1 MINSPGP
8 RSARRRVPVPTA
20 AVVLAGVAV
29 TLEFVG
35 YVLRVSGAPHAIAR
49 PLSMDAPFSLARM
62 FVATLF
68 AAAAVAA
75 FLGSRRIP
83 GRRTWWTAVAVL
95 AAGIAS
101 VKAGGEVHVR
111 FMHAVAAGD
120 PVRGLLISAPIAL
133 AAVAWLWWLS
143 RHERRDRRRILTC
156 LAAYATA
163 SVGLSFVSSVVDQRW
178 GTSAGATATF
188 IEESGEALT
197 GVAFLFAVLL
207 GVAPRLVLAGTWP
220 LRRSADAHTL
230 DLPAVL
236 PVRAEAGS

>member
-1 MINSPGP
+1 MRNPGP

-20 AVVLAGVAV
+20 AVVLAATAV

-35 YVLRVSGAPHAIAR
+35 YLLRVTGAPSAIAR
-49 PLSMDAPFSLARM
+49 PLSMDAPFSVARL

-75 FLGSRRIP
+75 LLGSQRIP

-111 FMHAVAAGD
+111 FMHAIAAGD
-120 PVRGLLISAPIAL
+120 PVRGLLLSAPIAL

-143 RHERRDRRRILTC
+143 RHERRDRRRVLTA
-156 LAAYATA
+156 LGAYAVA
-163 SVGLSFVSSVVDQRW
+163 SVGLSFVSSVAP
-178 GTSAGATATF
+178 SAWSATATF
-188 IEESGEALT
+188 VEESGEALT

-230 DLPAVL
+230 DVPVEL

>member
-1 MINSPGP
+1 MNDQGQLD
-8 RSARRRVPVPTA
+8 ARRRVPVPTA
-20 AVVLAGVAV
+20 AVVLAGAAV

-35 YVLRVSGAPHAIAR
+35 YLLRVTGAPAALAR
-49 PLSMDAPFSLARM
+49 PLSMDAPFSVARM

-75 FLGSRRIP
+75 FVGGRRIP

-111 FMHAVAAGD
+111 FVHAVAAGD

-143 RHERRDRRRILTC
+143 RHERRDRRRVLTC
-156 LAAYATA
+156 LGAYAVA

-178 GTSAGATATF
+178 GTNAGATATF
-188 IEESGEALT
+188 LEESGEALT

-207 GVAPRLVLAGTWP
+207 GVAPRLVLAGVWP

-230 DLPAVL
+230 DVPAVL
-236 PVRAEAGS
+236 PLPAEAGR

>member
-1 MINSPGP
+1 M
-8 RSARRRVPVPTA
+8 PVPAA
-20 AVVLAGVAV
+20 AVVLAGAAV

-35 YVLRVSGAPHAIAR
+35 YLLRVTGAPAAIAR
-49 PLSMDAPFSLARM
+49 PLSMDAPFSVARM

-75 FLGSRRIP
+75 FLGGRRIP

-111 FMHAVAAGD
+111 FVHAVAAGD

-156 LAAYATA
+156 LAAYAGA
-163 SVGLSFVSSVVDQRW
+163 SVGLSFVSSVVP
-178 GTSAGATATF
+178 SAWTATATF

-197 GVAFLFAVLL
+197 GVAFLLAVLL
-207 GVAPRLVLAGTWP
+207 GVAPRLVLTGARP

-230 DLPAVL
+230 DVPVAL
-236 PVRAEAGS
+236 PVPAEAGR

>member
-1 MINSPGP
+1 MINSEGQ
-8 RSARRRVPVPTA
+8 RSARSRVPVPTA
-20 AVVLAGVAV
+20 AVVLAGTAV

-35 YVLRVSGAPHAIAR
+35 YLLRVTGAPHAIAR
-49 PLSMDAPFSLARM
+49 PLSMDAPFSVARM

-75 FLGSRRIP
+75 LLGSRRIP

-120 PVRGLLISAPIAL
+120 PVRGLLVSAPIAL

-143 RHERRDRRRILTC
+143 RNERRDRRRILTC
-156 LAAYATA
+156 LGAYAAA
-163 SVGLSFVSSVVDQRW
+163 SVGLSFVSSVVPHAW
-178 GTSAGATATF
+178 TATATF
-188 IEESGEALT
+188 VEESGEALT

-207 GVAPRLVLAGTWP
+207 GVAPRLVLGDAVP
-220 LRRSADAHTL
+220 LRRAADAHVL
-230 DLPAVL
+230 DVPVL
-236 PVRAEAGS
+236 APVRAETGR

>member
-1 MINSPGP
+1 MNSQDR

-35 YVLRVSGAPHAIAR
+35 YVLRVSGAPRSIAH
-49 PLSMDAPFSLARM
+49 PLSMDAPFSVARM

-75 FLGSRRIP
+75 LLGSRGIP

-101 VKAGGEVHVR
+101 VKAGGDVHVR
-111 FMHAVAAGD
+111 FMHAVAGTD
-120 PVRGLLISAPIAL
+120 PVRGLMISAPIAL

-143 RHERRDRRRILTC
+143 RNERRDRRRILTA
-156 LAAYATA
+156 LSAYGAA
-163 SVGLSFVSSVVDQRW
+163 SVGLSFVSSVVAATW
-178 GTSAGATATF
+178 GSSAGATATF
-188 IEESGEALT
+188 FEESGEALT

-207 GVAPRLVLAGTWP
+207 GVAPRLVLRGELP
-220 LRRSADAHTL
+220 LRREADAHTL
-230 DLPAVL
+230 DVPVVL
-236 PVRAEAGS
+236 PVRTEPGH

>member
-1 MINSPGP
+1 MIISRGA
-8 RSARRRVPVPTA
+8 RAARRRVPVPTA

-29 TLEFVG
+29 TLEFIG
-35 YVLRVSGAPHAIAR
+35 YLLRVSGAPHAVAR

-83 GRRTWWTAVAVL
+83 GRRTWWTAVGVL

-120 PVRGLLISAPIAL
+120 PVRGLLVSVPIAL
-133 AAVAWLWWLS
+133 AAVVWLWWW
-143 RHERRDRRRILTC
+143 RRRGRGDRRRVMTW
-156 LAAYATA
+156 LAAYAGA
-163 SVGLSFVSSVVDQRW
+163 SVGLSVVSSIVDEAW

-188 IEESGEALT
+188 IEESGEALA
-197 GVAFLFAVLL
+197 GVAFLFAVLV
-207 GVAPRLVLAGTWP
+207 GVAPRLVLPSTWP
-220 LRRSADAHTL
+220 LRRAADAQTL
-230 DLPAVL
+230 ALPVVL
-236 PVRAEAGS
+236 PVRADTRS